1 MDPSVQSRRWT
12 LRTNISE
19 CAFMAAE
26 DLSIWP
32 EGVDVRNMEG
42 VVIPGG
48 DPPAVLSPVGF
59 WNPRIC
65 RWTSKKCRVKIK
77 TGMDLKLR

>member
-1 MDPSVQSRRWT
+1 
-12 LRTNISE
+12 
-19 CAFMAAE
+19 MAAE
-26 DLSIWP
+26 DLGIWS

-59 WNPRIC
+59 WNLGIC
-65 RWTSKKCRVKIK
+65 SGKCWTSKKCRVEVNDEDGFEVAM
-77 TGMDLKLR
+77 TMRERC

>member
-1 MDPSVQSRRWT
+1 
-12 LRTNISE
+12 
-19 CAFMAAE
+19 MAAE
-26 DLSIWP
+26 DLSIWS

-48 DPPAVLSPVGF
+48 DPPAALSPVGF

-65 RWTSKKCRVKIK
+65 SDKCWTSKTCRVNIK
-77 TGMDLKLR
+77 TRMDLKLR

>member
-1 MDPSVQSRRWT
+1 
-12 LRTNISE
+12 
-19 CAFMAAE
+19 MAAE

-42 VVIPGG
+42 VVIPGS

-59 WNPRIC
+59 WDPRIC
-65 RWTSKKCRVKIK
+65 SDK
-77 TGMDLKLR
+77 

>member
-26 DLSIWP
+26 DLRIWP
-32 EGVDVRNMEG
+32 EGVGVRNMEG

-48 DPPAVLSPVGF
+48 DPPAALSPVGF
-59 WNPRIC
+59 WGPRIC
-65 RWTSKKCRVKIK
+65 SDK
-77 TGMDLKLR
+77 